1 VNQRSE
7 HLSDAQIEQ
16 FGKRASGAGPETE
29 AWVETHLDDCPS
41 CRSRVLEFQRTQCA
55 LLPDPKV
62 NTVSSPNCPGEEDLR
77 SLAAGLSAEPTA
89 NKLKA
94 HAAACG
100 RCGPLLQEYIEDF
113 SDESSPEEQ
122 AFLNQ
127 LRSASPTWQQQKAR
141 EMLKQEMLK
150 KNPVIPEPAP
160 ATDWRR
166 FFSWKWVLIPATAV
180 IVLVAIT
187 FPVYWAGRDTPEKAE
202 GLLAQAASEKRIMD
216 MRWPGAKWGPIRL
229 TQGSEDSQFNKPKAL
244 LKANGIIGEQQPNH
258 PADLEWMRAKAQAEI
273 LERKPEA
280 AIADL
285 NQVLDARPE
294 SVPAMLDLSIAYA
307 QQGDISLDPAYY
319 TTAMDLL
326 GRVLQK
332 DPGNLTALYNR
343 AVLYE
348 QLHMVDQAIADWTLV
363 LQKETD
369 HDWAEDARKR
379 LMALQ
384 ELKRSK
390 SSAPSTV
397 DQWTAALASNR
408 VTAAEEA
415 IEAAA
420 AEWLPKAFHGNAPS
434 GQELEY
440 GTLLKKAAQK
450 LQSQHGDEWLD
461 DMLSFS
467 SSPYFAQAISEL
479 SRAVSLNLQGQASD
493 AFIPASR
500 AAALFRHAHNQAGV
514 ARAELEEVYAYQR
527 SANGPDC
534 LRTARSLRT
543 ELADRHYS
551 WISTQLLLDEASC
564 FNIVG
569 RIEEAKLDSDD
580 AMALT
585 EKPAGFKI
593 LWLRAWG
600 IIAAAAT
607 TRGDRS
613 FAITK
618 DVAGLQEYWAG
629 QYPVIRAYQF
639 YSDLSF
645 NAEAAKLWYMTY
657 AADQEAVWAI
667 SQTPNKQVE
676 AAARY
681 RLAKAAVMLGDGE
694 TVEHETRAADGILNQ
709 LPPGE
714 SNLVAQV
721 DGNIGVIRA
730 YLDRGE
736 TQVASDHLKQLNLP
750 PEATQSRLIARR
762 LDLLKGDIEFQL
774 KHFQKAQEAYLA
786 TVSIAESSLDSL
798 RDDQDRW
805 KWSQEN
811 GPSYRALVNTVL
823 KQGNPGVALEIWEL
837 YRSASIRQNAMPPL
851 DSEAHLVLSSLDNSG
866 IVRKTQPELR
876 RETVIVYAF
885 LPDGLGIWVV
895 DDSGIDFKFV
905 DMGRKGIRQLA
916 RQFIDACSD
925 PQSDLQALRQG
936 GSQLYKALL
945 EPVEQHFKSSGALEL
960 ETDGELDGLPF
971 SALVDESGKYVI
983 EKYPLLFSPGLAYR
997 HYLRQPE
1004 PIRRS
1009 DRALIVGDP
1018 TISAKWRRIL
1028 PQLPSAKAAA
1038 ERVAAKFDNPAV
1050 LIGPQASKAE
1060 LERGLPGARVF
1071 QFAGHSIET
1080 KSGGVLVL
1088 AASAK
1093 ELEDTGLFTFP
1104 RPDSLRQLQ
1113 LAVLSACSTG
1123 RGQVTSPEAII
1134 RPFLMAGV
1142 PQVVGSYWKIDS
1154 QASAEFI
1161 PVMYEQLM
1169 LHKTA
1174 PEALRT
1180 AAIELQQHQAWIHP
1194 YYWAPFTL
1202 IGRS

>member
-1 VNQRSE
+1 MKQQSE
-7 HLSDAQIEQ
+7 HLSNAQIEQ
-16 FGKRASGAGPETE
+16 YGKRASGAEPETE

-41 CRSRVLEFQRTQCA
+41 CRSRVLDFQRTRFA

-62 NTVSSPNCPGEEDLR
+62 NTVSSSNCPCEEDLR
-77 SLAAGLSAEPTA
+77 NLAAGLCAEPIA
-89 NKLKA
+89 NKLKV
-94 HAAACG
+94 HASNCE

-113 SDESSPEEQ
+113 SDESGPEEQ

-127 LRSASPTWQQQKAR
+127 LRTASPEYRQQKAR
-141 EMLKQEMLK
+141 EMLKPAR
-150 KNPVIPEPAP
+150 KNPEPVP

-166 FFSWKWVLIPATAV
+166 FFSWKWIMVPALPAVALIAV
-180 IVLVAIT
+180 GIWYLQ
-187 FPVYWAGRDTPEKAE
+187 RDTPAKAE
-202 GLLAQAASEKRIMD
+202 ALLAQAATEKRTMD
-216 MRWPGAKWGPIRL
+216 MRWPGAKWGPVRL
-229 TQGSEDSQFNKPKAL
+229 TQGPEDSQFNKPKAL

-258 PADLEWMRAKAQAEI
+258 PADLEWMRARAQAEI

-294 SVPAMLDLSIAYA
+294 SVAAMLDLSIAYA
-307 QQGDISLDPAYY
+307 QRGDISLDPTNY

-326 GRVLQK
+326 GRVLEK
-332 DPGNLTALYNR
+332 DPENLTALYNR

-348 QLHMVDQAIADWTLV
+348 QLQMVDKAIADWTLF

-369 HDWAEDARKR
+369 HDWAEDARKK

-384 ELKRSK
+384 ELKRNK

-420 AEWLPKAFHGNAPS
+420 EEWLPKAFPDHTRS
-434 GQELEY
+434 GQTELEY
-440 GTLLKKAAQK
+440 GKLLKKAAQK
-450 LQSQHGDEWLD
+450 LQSQHGDKWLD
-461 DMLSFS
+461 DMLGFS
-467 SSPYFAQAISEL
+467 SSPYFVQAISEL

-493 AFIPASR
+493 AVIPASR

-527 SANGPDC
+527 SANGSDC
-534 LRTARSLRT
+534 LRTAKSLRAG
-543 ELADRHYS
+543 LADRHYP

-569 RIEEAKLDSDD
+569 RLEEAKLDSDD
-580 AMALT
+580 ALALT

-593 LWLRAWG
+593 LRLRAWG

-613 FAITK
+613 FAIRK
-618 DVAGLQEYWAG
+618 DLAGLQEYWAG

-645 NAEAAKLWYMTY
+645 NAEAAKLWHMTY

-667 SQTPNKQVE
+667 LQTPNKQVE

-681 RLAKAAVMLGDGE
+681 RLAKAAVMLGEGE
-694 TVEHETRAADGILNQ
+694 TVEQETRAADGILNQ
-709 LPPGE
+709 LPSGE
-714 SNLVAQV
+714 STLVAQV

-736 TQVASDHLKQLNLP
+736 TQIASDRLKQLNLP

-762 LDLLKGDIEFQL
+762 LELLQGDIEFQL

-786 TVSIAESSLDSL
+786 AVSIAESSLGSL

-805 KWSQEN
+805 KWSREN
-811 GPSYRALVNTVL
+811 GPAYRALVNTVL
-823 KQGNPGVALEIWEL
+823 KQGNRGVALEIWEL

-851 DSEAHLVLSSLDNSG
+851 DGEAHLVLSSLDNSG

-876 RETVIVYAF
+876 GETVIVYAF
-885 LPDGLGIWVV
+885 LPDGLGIWVL
-895 DDSGIDFKFV
+895 DDSGTDFKFA
-905 DMGRKGIRQLA
+905 GLSRKEIRQLA

-925 PQSDLQALRQG
+925 PQSDLQGLRQTG
-936 GSQLYKALL
+936 NQLYKTLL
-945 EPVEQHFKSSGALEL
+945 EPVNAHFKSNGTLEL
-960 ETDGELDGLPF
+960 EPDGELDDLPF

-1018 TISAKWRRIL
+1018 TISTKWRRIL

-1038 ERVAAKFDNPAV
+1038 EAVAAKFENPAV
-1050 LIGPQASKAE
+1050 LIGPEASKAK
-1060 LERGLPGARVF
+1060 LERALYSAQVF
-1071 QFAGHSIET
+1071 LFSGHAINSNSEV
-1080 KSGGVLVL
+1080 SLLV
-1088 AASAK
+1088 AASS
-1093 ELEDTGLFTFP
+1093 DDSNDPGLLTFS
-1104 RPDSLRQLQ
+1104 RNSSSSLKRLQ
-1113 LAVLSACSTG
+1113 QVVLSACHTG
-1123 RGQVTSPEAII
+1123 RASKETARSVASSLFAA
-1134 RPFLMAGV
+1134 RV
-1142 PQVVGSYWKIDS
+1142 PQVVVTNWDIDS
-1154 QASAEFI
+1154 SASSVFMDHFFSNELLPGNSASQAI
-1161 PVMYEQLM
+1161 Q
-1169 LHKTA
+1169 K
-1174 PEALRT
+1174 
-1180 AAIELQQHQAWIHP
+1180 AAILMQKDAEYSHP
-1194 YYWAPFTL
+1194 HFWAAYSLHGLNF
-1202 IGRS
+1202 

>member
-1 VNQRSE
+1 
-7 HLSDAQIEQ
+7 
-16 FGKRASGAGPETE
+16 
-29 AWVETHLDDCPS
+29 LD
-41 CRSRVLEFQRTQCA
+41 FQRTRFA

-62 NTVSSPNCPGEEDLR
+62 NKVSSSDCSSEGDLR
-77 SLAAGLSAEPTA
+77 NLAAGLYPDPKAA
-89 NKLKA
+89 QLKA
-94 HAAACG
+94 HAATCG

-113 SDESSPEEQ
+113 SDDSSPEEQ
-122 AFLNQ
+122 LFLDQ
-127 LRSASPTWQQQKAR
+127 LRTASPEFREQKAR
-141 EMLKQEMLK
+141 EMFKQEILK
-150 KNPVIPEPAP
+150 KNPVIPEPVL

-166 FFSWKWVLIPATAV
+166 FFSWKWMLVPATAV
-180 IVLVAIT
+180 IALAAIT
-187 FPVYWAGRDTPEKAE
+187 FPVYLAGRDTPEKAE
-202 GLLAQAASEKRIMD
+202 ALLAQAATEKRIMD
-216 MRWPGAKWGPIRL
+216 MRWPGAKWGPVRL
-229 TQGSEDSQFNKPKAL
+229 TQGPEDSQFNKPKAL

-258 PADLEWMRAKAQAEI
+258 PADPEWMRAKAQAEI

-285 NQVLDARPE
+285 NKVLDARPE
-294 SVPAMLDLSIAYA
+294 SVAVMLDLSIAYA
-307 QQGDISLDPAYY
+307 QQGDISLDPANY

-326 GRVLQK
+326 GRVLEK

-348 QLHMVDQAIADWTLV
+348 QLHMVAQAIADWTLF

-384 ELKRSK
+384 ELNRSK

-415 IEAAA
+415 IEATAL
-420 AEWLPKAFHGNAPS
+420 EWLPKAFPGNAPS

-440 GTLLKKAAQK
+440 GRLLKKAAQK
-450 LQSQHGDEWLD
+450 LQSQHGDEWLE
-461 DMLSFS
+461 DMLAFS

-493 AFIPASR
+493 AIIPASR

-527 SANGPDC
+527 SAKGPDC
-534 LRTARSLRT
+534 LRTAKNLRAA
-543 ELADRHYS
+543 LADRHYP
-551 WISTQLLLDEASC
+551 WITTQLLLDEASC

-629 QYPVIRAYQF
+629 QYPIIRAYQF

-681 RLAKAAVMLGDGE
+681 RLAKAAVMLGEAE

-709 LPPGE
+709 LPSGE
-714 SNLVAQV
+714 SNLVVQV

-736 TQVASDHLKQLNLP
+736 TQVASDRLKQLNLP
-750 PEATQSRLIARR
+750 SEATESRLIARR
-762 LDLLKGDIEFQL
+762 LGQLQGDIEFQL
-774 KHFQKAQEAYLA
+774 KHFQKAQDAYLA
-786 TVSIAESSLDSL
+786 AGSIAESSLDSL

-805 KWSQEN
+805 KWS
-811 GPSYRALVNTVL
+811 
-823 KQGNPGVALEIWEL
+823 
-837 YRSASIRQNAMPPL
+837 
-851 DSEAHLVLSSLDNSG
+851 
-866 IVRKTQPELR
+866 
-876 RETVIVYAF
+876 
-885 LPDGLGIWVV
+885 
-895 DDSGIDFKFV
+895 
-905 DMGRKGIRQLA
+905 
-916 RQFIDACSD
+916 
-925 PQSDLQALRQG
+925 
-936 GSQLYKALL
+936 
-945 EPVEQHFKSSGALEL
+945 
-960 ETDGELDGLPF
+960 
-971 SALVDESGKYVI
+971 
-983 EKYPLLFSPGLAYR
+983 
-997 HYLRQPE
+997 
-1004 PIRRS
+1004 
-1009 DRALIVGDP
+1009 
-1018 TISAKWRRIL
+1018 
-1028 PQLPSAKAAA
+1028 
-1038 ERVAAKFDNPAV
+1038 
-1050 LIGPQASKAE
+1050 
-1060 LERGLPGARVF
+1060 
-1071 QFAGHSIET
+1071 
-1080 KSGGVLVL
+1080 
-1088 AASAK
+1088 
-1093 ELEDTGLFTFP
+1093 
-1104 RPDSLRQLQ
+1104 
-1113 LAVLSACSTG
+1113 
-1123 RGQVTSPEAII
+1123 
-1134 RPFLMAGV
+1134 
-1142 PQVVGSYWKIDS
+1142 
-1154 QASAEFI
+1154 
-1161 PVMYEQLM
+1161 
-1169 LHKTA
+1169 
-1174 PEALRT
+1174 
-1180 AAIELQQHQAWIHP
+1180 
-1194 YYWAPFTL
+1194 
-1202 IGRS
+1202 

>member
-1 VNQRSE
+1 V
-7 HLSDAQIEQ
+7 
-16 FGKRASGAGPETE
+16 
-29 AWVETHLDDCPS
+29 LD
-41 CRSRVLEFQRTQCA
+41 FQRTRFA
-55 LLPDPKV
+55 LLPNQKV
-62 NTVSSPNCPGEEDLR
+62 NTVPSSNCPSEDDLR
-77 SLAAGLSAEPTA
+77 DLAAGLYPDPKAA
-89 NKLKA
+89 QLKA
-94 HAAACG
+94 HSATCG
-100 RCGPLLQEYIEDF
+100 HCGPLLQEYIEDF

-122 AFLNQ
+122 AFLAR
-127 LRSASPTWQQQKAR
+127 LRTSSPKFRQQKAR
-141 EMLKQEMLK
+141 EMFEREILK
-150 KNPVIPEPAP
+150 KNPVIPEPVP
-160 ATDWRR
+160 ATDRR
-166 FFSWKWVLIPATAV
+166 SFFSWKWIMIPAAAV
-180 IVLVAIT
+180 IALAAIT
-187 FPVYWAGRDTPEKAE
+187 FPVYLAWRDTPEKAE
-202 GLLAQAASEKRIMD
+202 KLLAQAATEKRIMY
-216 MRWPGAKWGPIRL
+216 MRWPGAKWGPVRL
-229 TQGSEDSQFNKPKAL
+229 TQGAEDSQFNKPKAL

-280 AIADL
+280 AIFDL
-285 NQVLDARPE
+285 NQVLDAHPE
-294 SVPAMLDLSIAYA
+294 SVAAMLDLSIAYA
-307 QQGDISLDPAYY
+307 QQGDISSDPANY
-319 TTAMDLL
+319 TTAVDLL
-326 GRVLQK
+326 GRVLKK

-343 AVLYE
+343 ALLYE
-348 QLHMVDQAIADWTLV
+348 QLHMVDQAIADWTLF

-369 HDWAEDARKR
+369 HDWAEEGQKR
-379 LMALQ
+379 LAALQ
-384 ELKRSK
+384 ELKRNK

-397 DQWTAALASNR
+397 DQWIAALASNR

-420 AEWLPKAFHGNAPS
+420 AEWLPKAFPGNAPS
-434 GQELEY
+434 GQELVY
-440 GTLLKKAAQK
+440 GKLLKKAAQK

-461 DMLSFS
+461 DMLAFS

-479 SRAVSLNLQGQASD
+479 SRAVALNLQGQASD

-527 SANGPDC
+527 SANGSDC
-534 LRTARSLRT
+534 LRTARSLRAG
-543 ELADRHYS
+543 LADRHYP

-569 RIEEAKLDSDD
+569 RLEEAKLDSDD
-580 AMALT
+580 ALALA

-600 IIAAAAT
+600 IIAATAT

-613 FAITK
+613 FAIRK

-657 AADQEAVWAI
+657 AADQEAVRAI

-681 RLAKAAVMLGDGE
+681 RLAKAAVMLSEGE

-714 SNLVAQV
+714 STLVAQV

-736 TQVASDHLKQLNLP
+736 TKVATDRLKQLNFP
-750 PEATQSRLIARR
+750 PEATRSRLIARR
-762 LDLLKGDIEFQL
+762 LNQLQGDIEFQL

-786 TVSIAESSLDSL
+786 AVSIAESSLESL

-823 KQGNPGVALEIWEL
+823 KQGNRGVALEIWEL

-851 DSEAHLVLSSLDNSG
+851 DGEAHLVLSSLDNSG

-895 DDSGIDFKFV
+895 DDSGIDFKFAG
-905 DMGRKGIRQLA
+905 MGRKGIRQLA

-925 PQSDLQALRQG
+925 PQSDLQALRQT

-945 EPVEQHFKSSGALEL
+945 EPVNAHFKGNGTLEI
-960 ETDGELDGLPF
+960 EADGELDGLPF

-1004 PIRRS
+1004 RIRRS

-1018 TISAKWRRIL
+1018 TISTKWRRIL

-1038 ERVAAKFDNPAV
+1038 EAVAAKFDNPVV
-1050 LIGPQASKAE
+1050 LIGSKASKAE
-1060 LERGLPGARVF
+1060 LERTLDSAQVF
-1071 QFAGHSIET
+1071 LFSGHAISSNSEV
-1080 KSGGVLVL
+1080 SLVV
-1088 AASAK
+1088 AASSS
-1093 ELEDTGLFTFP
+1093 DSNDPGLLTFS
-1104 RPDSLRQLQ
+1104 RNSSSSLKRLQ
-1113 LAVLSACSTG
+1113 MVVLSACHTG
-1123 RGQVTSPEAII
+1123 RASKETARSLGSSLFAA
-1134 RPFLMAGV
+1134 RV
-1142 PQVVGSYWKIDS
+1142 PQVVVTDWDIDS
-1154 QASAEFI
+1154 SASSVFMDHFFSQELSPANSASQAI
-1161 PVMYEQLM
+1161 Q
-1169 LHKTA
+1169 K
-1174 PEALRT
+1174 
-1180 AAIELQQHQAWIHP
+1180 AAILMQKGAQYSHP
-1194 YYWAPFTL
+1194 HFWAAYSLHGLNF
-1202 IGRS
+1202 

>member
-1 VNQRSE
+1 V
-7 HLSDAQIEQ
+7 
-16 FGKRASGAGPETE
+16 KTASTP
-29 AWVETHLDDCPS
+29 DCPS
-41 CRSRVLEFQRTQCA
+41 NDA
-55 LLPDPKV
+55 L
-62 NTVSSPNCPGEEDLR
+62 R
-77 SLAAGLSAEPTA
+77 QLAAGLSPDATA
-89 NKLKA
+89 TDDALAAKLIQ
-94 HAAACG
+94 HAATCDH
-100 RCGPLLQEYIEDF
+100 CGPLLRAFTEDF
-113 SDESSPEEQ
+113 SDDFSPEEQ
-122 AFLNQ
+122 AALANLQ
-127 LRSASPTWQQQKAR
+127 SRSATWQKNTAR
-141 EMLKQEMLK
+141 QMLQASG
-150 KNPVIPEPAP
+150 IQPAP
-160 ATDWRR
+160 APAIDGQSSPQKSFAKTNVERKP
-166 FFSWKWVLIPATAV
+166 FFWKWALVPAIAAVVALTAFS
-180 IVLVAIT
+180 IWYT
-187 FPVYWAGRDTPEKAE
+187 QRDTPEKVQT
-202 GLLAQAASEKRIMD
+202 LLAQAAAEKRTMD
-216 MRWPGAKWGPIRL
+216 MRWPGAKWGPVRL
-229 TQGSEDSQFNKPKAL
+229 TQGPEDSQFNKPKAL

-258 PADLEWMRAKAQAEI
+258 PADLEWIRAKAQAEI
-273 LERKPEA
+273 LERNPEA
-280 AIADL
+280 AIANL

-294 SVPAMLDLSIAYA
+294 SVAVMLDLSIAYA
-307 QQGDISLDPAYY
+307 QQGDISLDPANYV
-319 TTAMDLL
+319 TAIDLL
-326 GRVLQK
+326 GRVLKK

-343 AVLYE
+343 ALLYE
-348 QLHMVDQAIADWTLV
+348 QLHMVDKAIADWTLF

-379 LMALQ
+379 LIALQ
-384 ELKRSK
+384 DLKRSK
-390 SSAPSTV
+390 SSAPSSV
-397 DQWTAALASNR
+397 DQWTATLASNR

-415 IEAAA
+415 SEAAA
-420 AEWLPKAFHGNAPS
+420 AEWLPKAFPGHAPS

-440 GTLLKKAAQK
+440 GKLLKTAAEK

-461 DMLSFS
+461 DMLAFS

-479 SRAVSLNLQGQASD
+479 SRAVSLNLLGQASD
-493 AFIPASR
+493 AVVPASR

-527 SANGPDC
+527 STNGSDC
-534 LRTARSLRT
+534 LRTARSLRAG
-543 ELADRHYS
+543 LADRHYP

-569 RIEEAKLDSDD
+569 RLEEAKLDSDD
-580 AMALT
+580 AATLT
-585 EKPAGFKI
+585 EKSTGFKI
-593 LWLRAWG
+593 LRLRTWG

-613 FAITK
+613 FAIRK

-645 NAEAAKLWYMTY
+645 NAEAAKLWFMTY
-657 AADQEAVWAI
+657 AADQEAVWAV

-694 TVEHETRAADGILNQ
+694 TVEHETRAADGIMNQ

-714 SNLVAQV
+714 STLVAQV

-730 YLDRGE
+730 HLDRGE
-736 TQVASDHLKQLNLP
+736 TQVASDRLKQLNLP
-750 PEATQSRLIARR
+750 PAATQSRLIARR

-774 KHFQKAQEAYLA
+774 KHFKEAQEAYLA
-786 TVSIAESSLDSL
+786 AVSIAESSLDSL

-823 KQGNPGVALEIWEL
+823 KQRNPGAALEIWEL
-837 YRSASIRQNAMPPL
+837 YRSASIRQHAMPPL
-851 DSEAHLVLSSLDNSG
+851 DGEAHLVLSSLDNSG

-876 RETVIVYAF
+876 GETVIVYAF

-895 DDSGIDFKFV
+895 DDSGIDFKFAG
-905 DMGRKGIRQLA
+905 MSRKGIRQLA
-916 RQFIDACSD
+916 RQFLEACSD
-925 PQSDLQALRQG
+925 PRSDLQALRQT

-945 EPVEQHFKSSGALEL
+945 EPMNQRFKSGALEL

-1038 ERVAAKFDNPAV
+1038 EAVAAKFEKPTV
-1050 LIGPQASKAE
+1050 LIGPDASKAK
-1060 LERGLPGARVF
+1060 LERALPGARVF
-1071 QFAGHSIET
+1071 QFAGHAIET

-1088 AASAK
+1088 AASPK
-1093 ELEDTGLFTFP
+1093 DLEDASLFSFS

-1123 RGQVTSPEAII
+1123 RSQVTSPQAIM

-1154 QASAEFI
+1154 EASAEFI
-1161 PVMYEQLM
+1161 SQLYEQLI
-1169 LHKTA
+1169 LQEPA
-1174 PEALRT
+1174 PKALRIAT
-1180 AAIELQQHQAWIHP
+1180 LMIQQRQAWNHP
-1194 YYWAPFTL
+1194 YYWAAFNVQ
-1202 IGRS
+1202 GVNF